1 MYQSNF
7 TSPYCAAFQTWS
19 GGISRFVEG
28 YEEVNSFI
36 DSARGSFAK
45 LHLFI
50 DRETA
55 DMEYSAEVDRVYGPS
70 RKQSE
75 NIIEGY
81 WYDDG
86 ISDEEDSVDTSPK
99 VVGKIELPE
108 GASFEWHR
116 GVDGGLYEDFEQSIG
131 E

>member
-28 YEEVNSFI
+28 YEEVNAFI

-55 DMEYSAEVDRVYGPS
+55 DKEYSSEVDRVYGPS
-70 RKQSE
+70 RKLSD

-86 ISDEEDSVDTSPK
+86 SGNK
-99 VVGKIELPE
+99 
-108 GASFEWHR
+108 
-116 GVDGGLYEDFEQSIG
+116 YEDYEQSIG

>member
-19 GGISRFVEG
+19 GGVSRFVEG
-28 YEEVNSFI
+28 YEEVNAFI

-55 DMEYSAEVDRVYGPS
+55 DNEYAAEVDRVYG
-70 RKQSE
+70 
-75 NIIEGY
+75 
-81 WYDDG
+81 
-86 ISDEEDSVDTSPK
+86 SP
-99 VVGKIELPE
+99 
-108 GASFEWHR
+108 FEWHR
-116 GVDGGLYEDFEQSIG
+116 GVDGGLYEDYEQSIG